1 MFQAFDYPQ
10 SMITMLISVLLG
22 LSGTVGFVRSIRRGV
37 GARATLPEWFLSAE
51 VGFLIGAGTFSLLR

>member
-1 MFQAFDYPQ
+1 
-10 SMITMLISVLLG
+10 MITMLISVLLG